1 MCGIWAYINKQKL
14 SAKYLGKLYQY
25 YNEITPRGPERSKLI
40 NLHLLNDL
48 NVMLGFH
55 RLSIIDTS
63 HKGDQPFVIHIEE
76 ENRTIYTLCNGE
88 IYNYKQ
94 LISIYNLDQRLEQE
108 SDCKVIP
115 EIYLRHGIEETCK
128 NLIGEFA
135 FIILDIKD
143 DHITLHVAR
152 DPLGVRPLYISYDNE
167 SINFSSEL
175 KGIVHTDPTNTTD
188 YKVDQVKGGTFT
200 SIKLTDIN
208 LSKFIPTWNT
218 FYNVDSFNTIYKEK
232 DLEYCKKIINKTFT
246 QCVIDRLN
254 SDVPIGFLLSGGLD
268 SSLVCAIAAKYF
280 KDYNIK
286 IKTFSCGLE
295 TGSTDE
301 PYARMVS
308 EYIGSEHTH
317 VVFKVQEFLDVIP
330 TIVYNIETY
339 DITTVRA
346 SVGQYLISKWV
357 RENTNI
363 KVLLIGDGSDE
374 LTKGYKYNHKAPN
387 PQVAQEDTKRL
398 LRDII
403 YFDGQRAD
411 RGIASN
417 GLEARLPFLD
427 RRFISLYLSIEP
439 KLTMP
444 IDGIEKWLLR
454 ESFKDSNILP
464 NEVLYRSKEAFS
476 DGVSSL
482 KKSWYQTV
490 QDEMNERFKYVSMED
505 IANTYPFN
513 TPPSKEALFYRMEFE
528 RLFNKNSVNVI
539 PYFWL
544 PKWVGDIKEPSA
556 RVLDIY
562 NSTA

>member
-1 MCGIWAYINKQKL
+1 MCGIWAYLTNKKL
-14 SAKYLGKLYQY
+14 SSEYLGKLYRY

-40 NLHLLNDL
+40 NLHLLNEL

-63 HKGDQPFVIHIEE
+63 HKGDQPFVIHLEE

-88 IYNYKQ
+88 IYNYKN
-94 LISIYNLDQRLEQE
+94 LIEKYNLDSHFEHE
-108 SDCKVIP
+108 SDCRVIP
-115 EIYLRHGIEETCK
+115 EIYLRCGIEETCK

-135 FIILDIKD
+135 FIILDINND
-143 DHITLHVAR
+143 NTILHVAR
-152 DPLGVRPLYISYDNE
+152 DPLGVRPLYISYDEN

-175 KGIVHTDPTNTTD
+175 KGIVHTNPDNNTN
-188 YKVDQVKGGTFT
+188 YKVDQVRGGTFL
-200 SIKLTDIN
+200 SIDLTEIDFK
-208 LSKFIPTWNT
+208 KFTPVWKK
-218 FYNVDSFNTIYKEK
+218 FYDVDSFTPVYMEK
-232 DLEYCKKIINKTFT
+232 DLEYCKKLINETFT
-246 QCVIDRLN
+246 ECVIDRLN

-280 KDYNIK
+280 KCFNIK

-308 EYIGSEHTH
+308 NYIGSDHTH
-317 VVFKVQEFLDVIP
+317 VVFKVQEFIDAIP

-387 PQVAQEDTKRL
+387 VDVAQEDTRRL

-427 RRFISLYLSIEP
+427 HRFVSLYLSIEP
-439 KLTMP
+439 KLTIP

-454 ESFKDSNILP
+454 ESFRDSEILP

-476 DGVSSL
+476 DGVSSI
-482 KKSWYQTV
+482 KKSWYQIV
-490 QDEMNERFKYVSMED
+490 QEEMNERFKNISMND
-505 IANTYPFN
+505 IVKEYPYN
-513 TPPSKEALFYRMEFE
+513 TPPSKEALFYRIEFE

-562 NSTA
+562 ISTA

>member
-1 MCGIWAYINKQKL
+1 
-14 SAKYLGKLYQY
+14 
-25 YNEITPRGPERSKLI
+25 
-40 NLHLLNDL
+40 
-48 NVMLGFH
+48 
-55 RLSIIDTS
+55 
-63 HKGDQPFVIHIEE
+63 
-76 ENRTIYTLCNGE
+76 
-88 IYNYKQ
+88 
-94 LISIYNLDQRLEQE
+94 
-108 SDCKVIP
+108 
-115 EIYLRHGIEETCK
+115 
-128 NLIGEFA
+128 
-135 FIILDIKD
+135 
-143 DHITLHVAR
+143 
-152 DPLGVRPLYISYDNE
+152 
-167 SINFSSEL
+167 
-175 KGIVHTDPTNTTD
+175 
-188 YKVDQVKGGTFT
+188 
-200 SIKLTDIN
+200 
-208 LSKFIPTWNT
+208 
-218 FYNVDSFNTIYKEK
+218 
-232 DLEYCKKIINKTFT
+232 
-246 QCVIDRLN
+246 
-254 SDVPIGFLLSGGLD
+254 
-268 SSLVCAIAAKYF
+268 
-280 KDYNIK
+280 
-286 IKTFSCGLE
+286 
-295 TGSTDE
+295 
-301 PYARMVS
+301 MVS

-317 VVFKVQEFLDVIP
+317 VVFKVQEFIDAIP
-330 TIVYNIETY
+330 SIVYNIETY

>member
-1 MCGIWAYINKQKL
+1 MCGIWAYLTNKKL
-14 SAKYLGKLYQY
+14 SSEYLGKLYQY

-40 NLHLLNDL
+40 NLHLLNEL

-63 HKGDQPFVIHIEE
+63 HRGDQPFVIHLEK

-94 LISIYNLDQRLEQE
+94 LISIYNLDQNLDKE

-115 EIYLRHGIEETCK
+115 EIYLRHGIEETCM
-128 NLIGEFA
+128 NIIGEFA

-143 DHITLHVAR
+143 ENITLHVAR
-152 DPLGVRPLYISYDNE
+152 DPLGVRPLYISYDNN

-175 KGIVHTDPTNTTD
+175 KGIIHTDPKNAND

-200 SIKLTDIN
+200 SIDLININ
-208 LSKFIPTWNT
+208 LEKFTPTWNT
-218 FYNVDSFNTIYKEK
+218 YYDVDSFKTIYMEK

-308 EYIGSEHTH
+308 NYIGSDHTH
-317 VVFKVQEFLDVIP
+317 VVFKVQEFIDVIP

-387 PQVAQEDTKRL
+387 VEVAQEDTKRL

-427 RRFISLYLSIEP
+427 RRIISLYLSIEP

-454 ESFKDSNILP
+454 ESFRDSNILP

-476 DGVSSL
+476 DGVSSI

-490 QDEMNERFKYVSMED
+490 QEEMNERFKNTSMDD
-505 IANTYPFN
+505 ILLEYPFN
-513 TPPSKEALFYRMEFE
+513 TPPSREALFYRMEFE

-562 NSTA
+562 ISTA